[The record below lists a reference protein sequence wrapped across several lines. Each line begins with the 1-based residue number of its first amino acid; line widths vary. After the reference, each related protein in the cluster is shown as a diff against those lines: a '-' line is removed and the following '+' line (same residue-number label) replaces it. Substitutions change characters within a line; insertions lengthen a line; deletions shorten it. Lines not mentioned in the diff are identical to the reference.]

1 MRLFFLIIF
10 SCTVVAGHPPFLI
23 RLLSAFLAAGLVLAC
38 SSPDAA
44 RPQGEP
50 SVPGTTPQG
59 TSATSE
65 STATRGPDPSAPSAP
80 TQTAG
85 EGNQA
90 DRGAGNVILESPRQ
104 GEVVGN
110 PIAISGRARTFENHV
125 GIHVEDTAGRLLRT
139 SYATATGELGEFNPF
154 SAEVFLTTDPGQ
166 SVRVVIFE
174 SSAKDG
180 SIRSRDSAIVRVRG
194 DRTTVRLHFPN
205 TAKWPNDC
213 SKVGEV
219 VRNLPTSISPAR
231 LAIEALIEGPQQSE
245 EIRGFSNPFPKGSQL
260 QSIKLAGGTVT
271 VDFNERLRNVG
282 GSCRAQGIRA
292 AVEQTML
299 GIDGIDRVV
308 ITAAGSESLAL
319 QP

>member
-1 MRLFFLIIF
+1 MAPPSSSLR
-10 SCTVVAGHPPFLI
+10 TVVARQQLTFMRYLT
-23 RLLSAFLAAGLVLAC
+23 AVLAAGLVLAC
-38 SSPDAA
+38 SSPDPA

-50 SVPGTTPQG
+50 SVPGATAPGTTSP
-59 TSATSE
+59 SE
-65 STATRGPDPSAPSAP
+65 STATRGPAPSAP
-80 TQTAG
+80 PASTETSG
-85 EGNQA
+85 EENQA
-90 DRGAGNVILESPRQ
+90 DRGAGNVILESPGQ
-104 GEVVGN
+104 GDVVGN
-110 PIAISGRARTFENHV
+110 PIGISGRARTFENHV
-125 GIHVEDTAGRLLRT
+125 GIRVEDTSGRLLRA
-139 SYATATGELGEFNPF
+139 SYATARGELGEFNPF
-154 SAEVFLTTDPGQ
+154 SAEVFLTTDPGR
-166 SVRVVIFE
+166 SVRIVIFE

-180 SIRSRDSAIVRVRG
+180 SVRSRDSAIVRVRG

-205 TAKWPNDC
+205 TTKWPNDC
-213 SKVGEV
+213 TKVGEV
-219 VRNLPTSISPAR
+219 VRNLPTTISPAR

-245 EIRGFSNPFPKGSQL
+245 AIRGFSNPFPEGAQL

-308 ITAAGSESLAL
+308 ITADGSESLAL

>member
-1 MRLFFLIIF
+1 MRLF
-10 SCTVVAGHPPFLI
+10 T
-23 RLLSAFLAAGLVLAC
+23 AFLAAGLVLAC
-38 SSPDAA
+38 SSPDPA

-50 SVPGTTPQG
+50 SVPGTTPPG
-59 TSATSE
+59 TTSPSS
-65 STATRGPDPSAPSAP
+65 STATSAPEQAAP
-80 TQTAG
+80 TLTETSAG
-85 EGNQA
+85 ENQA

-110 PIAISGRARTFENHV
+110 PIEISGRARTFENHV
-125 GIHVEDTAGRLLRT
+125 GIRVEDTAGRLLRT

-154 SAEVFLTTDPGQ
+154 SAEVFLPTDPGR
-166 SVRVVIFE
+166 SVRIVIFE

-194 DRTTVRLHFPN
+194 DRSTVRLHFPN
-205 TAKWPNDC
+205 ATRWPNDC

-219 VRNLPTSISPAR
+219 VRNLPTTISPAR
-231 LAIEALIEGPQQSE
+231 LAIEALISGPQQSE
-245 EIRGFSNPFPKGSQL
+245 EIRGYSDPFPEGSQL
-260 QSIKLAGGTVT
+260 QSIKLSGGTVT

-299 GIDGIDRVV
+299 AIDGIDRVV
-308 ITAAGSESLAL
+308 ITAGGSESLAL